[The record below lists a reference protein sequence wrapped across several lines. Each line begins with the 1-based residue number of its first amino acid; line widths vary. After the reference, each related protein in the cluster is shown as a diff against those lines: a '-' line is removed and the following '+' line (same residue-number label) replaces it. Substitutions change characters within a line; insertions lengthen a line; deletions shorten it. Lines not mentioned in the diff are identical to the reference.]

1 MGRLG
6 LAERRFLAEILHGL
20 ITRDYYR
27 AAAIHFEAGY
37 VPPYHTV
44 EEFAQAMR
52 AIGEPI
58 QGRTA
63 EEISMADL
71 LGQLFAY
78 TEVFDMQTRP
88 ELILLQKSMVIVEG
102 VARDLDPLLNM
113 WVAAEPVAKE
123 WVESN
128 MSLLG
133 RLKGAGRG
141 AETIGDVLMRTPD
154 LLQKAEQAIVGFSE
168 MAKSGLK
175 LDEATLENLASR
187 SRRNRVTDAAL
198 WVAALA
204 LVAIGLKIYGVF

>member
-1 MGRLG
+1 
-6 LAERRFLAEILHGL
+6 
-20 ITRDYYR
+20 
-27 AAAIHFEAGY
+27 
-37 VPPYHTV
+37 
-44 EEFAQAMR
+44 
-52 AIGEPI
+52 
-58 QGRTA
+58 
-63 EEISMADL
+63 
-71 LGQLFAY
+71 
-78 TEVFDMQTRP
+78 
-88 ELILLQKSMVIVEG
+88 
-102 VARDLDPLLNM
+102 
-113 WVAAEPVAKE
+113 
-123 WVESN
+123 

-175 LDEATLENLASR
+175 LDDATLENLASR